1 LIVGFHPRR
10 LLAIAILACG
20 ACGTAYHPRPSAR
33 VSLAIRHGT
42 PVYVKSALDFPV
54 GPLGGPLEP
63 LVADVPAAVEPA
75 RRARHQLSIGVPLY
89 MGGIATVIV
98 GVALSWSP
106 LGWVVFGAGVA
117 STGTGLGFMGAG
129 VTNAVD
135 AVNIHN
141 DGVKDTAPPA
151 GSAP

>member
-1 LIVGFHPRR
+1 M
-10 LLAIAILACG
+10 
-20 ACGTAYHPRPSAR
+20 
-33 VSLAIRHGT
+33 
-42 PVYVKSALDFPV
+42 YVKSALDFSI

-63 LVADVPAAVEPA
+63 LVTDVPAAVEPA
-75 RRARHQLSIGVPLY
+75 RRARHQLSIGVPVY

-106 LGWVVFGAGVA
+106 LGWVVFGAGLA

-135 AVNIHN
+135 AINIHN
-141 DGVKDTAPPA
+141 DGVTDTAAPA
-151 GSAP
+151 GPPPSP

>member
-1 LIVGFHPRR
+1 
-10 LLAIAILACG
+10 
-20 ACGTAYHPRPSAR
+20 
-33 VSLAIRHGT
+33 LAIRHGG
-42 PVYVKSALDFPV
+42 PVYVKSALDFPI

-75 RRARHQLSIGVPLY
+75 RRARRQLSIGVPVY

-106 LGWVVFGAGVA
+106 LGWVVFGAGIA

-141 DGVKDTAPPA
+141 DGVKDPAAPARPA
-151 GSAP
+151 P